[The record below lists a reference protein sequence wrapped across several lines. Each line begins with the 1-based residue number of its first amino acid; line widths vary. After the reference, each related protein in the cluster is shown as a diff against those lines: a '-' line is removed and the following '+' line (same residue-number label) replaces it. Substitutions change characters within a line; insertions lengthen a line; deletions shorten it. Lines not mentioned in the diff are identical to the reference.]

1 MPTIAEVRQKYPQY
15 QDMSD
20 SDLAGALHKKYYSD
34 MPVEQFNAKIGLSS
48 EPAAPKTDRL
58 PESRGFM
65 RRVDDAVRGI
75 ADTATFGFA
84 DEIAAGLGSLT
95 GVGSAGGNYDQNLSA
110 ERQRDSQG
118 GWERVGGQVVGAF
131 TNPAMSAKT
140 VLGAAGQGAAAG
152 AAYGFGSGEGSFENR
167 RDSAI
172 MGGAVGA
179 AAGGALKSVA
189 NRLGNRAAA
198 KTIPS
203 NDQIRKQAEAAYNK
217 AEAAGVVFK
226 PEGVRQLAG
235 TIVNDLAE
243 FGFDPALQPGAAAV
257 IRRFQE
263 LDGKNVTLKGL
274 DIVRRVANNAAKVV
288 DNPSQQ
294 EISRRIIERIDD
306 YIENVTDADVLM
318 GNAKQGASAMREAR
332 DAWGRF
338 RRSQMVDTAAYK
350 AELRAASTGSGGN
363 MQNATKQNI
372 RRLVEKPRG
381 MSKQEQAAAERVVMG
396 SRGENAARL
405 VGKLAPTGAISGGIG
420 TSAGAAIGSA
430 VGGVP
435 GAAIEAFALPAVG
448 QVAKMTA
455 DRLTLKN
462 VERLS
467 QIIRSGGKT
476 AQDLG
481 NLARKGQLDVAGV
494 KRVENVAKS
503 LGLSVPEL
511 AAVME
516 QNLAN

>member
-1 MPTIAEVRQKYPQY
+1 MMA
-15 QDMSD
+15 
-20 SDLAGALHKKYYSD
+20 DLARIKRNVAKMAG
-34 MPVEQFNAKIGLSS
+34 QNAPEADIDGYIASEGVTVDDVRNFKA

-58 PESRGFM
+58 PEERGFM
-65 RRVDDAVRGI
+65 RRVDDAVRGV

-95 GVGSAGGNYDQNLSA
+95 GIGSAGGNYDQNLSA
-110 ERQRDSQG
+110 ERQRDSEG
-118 GWERVGGQVVGAF
+118 GWERVGGQVLGAVS
-131 TNPAMSAKT
+131 NPGMASKT
-140 VLGAAGQGAAAG
+140 ILGAAGKGAVAG
-152 AAYGFGSGEGSFENR
+152 GVYGYGSGEGDIGNR
-167 RDSAI
+167 LESAGTGAI
-172 MGGAVGA
+172 VGG

-226 PEGVRQLAG
+226 PEGVRELAS

-243 FGFDPALQPGAAAV
+243 FGFDPALQPGTAAV

-274 DIVRRVANNAAKVV
+274 DIVRRVANNAAKVM

-338 RRSQMVDTAAYK
+338 RRSQAVDTAAYK

-363 MQNATKQNI
+363 LQNATKQNI
-372 RRLVEKPRG
+372 RRMVEKPRG

-405 VGKLAPTGAISGGIG
+405 VGKAAPTGIVSGGIG
-420 TSAGAAIGSA
+420 SSAGAAIGSA
-430 VGGVP
+430 FGGPV
-435 GAAIEAFALPAVG
+435 GAAIGATVVPAVG

-481 NLARKGQLDVAGV
+481 NLARGGQLDVAGV

-503 LGLSVPEL
+503 LGLSVPEM
-511 AAVME
+511 AAVLAE
-516 QNLAN
+516 QVSAK